1 MVSRAAG
8 PLLGVGGRGDFGFRA
23 GSTAPLRFP
32 CFWMAHWIGLA
43 QHGHDV
49 SVRNFVGEELL
60 ELVELALEGGVDL
73 DVNGIG
79 VLGHRADRGTRLR
92 KRRRTG
98 PPGRALAASPSHF
111 SEGWFGGAP
120 ARLSALGAA
129 RGGLPGLVLAA
140 DAAAGARNRETRS
153 QASFTLS
160 WVVR

>member
-1 MVSRAAG
+1 
-8 PLLGVGGRGDFGFRA
+8 
-23 GSTAPLRFP
+23 
-32 CFWMAHWIGLA
+32 MAHWIGLA
-43 QHGHDV
+43 QHGHDI

-140 DAAAGARNRETRS
+140 DAAREPETEKPEVKHRSRSVGSSDESSERERAGRMRGQREPS
-153 QASFTLS
+153 
-160 WVVR
+160 